1 MMQLR
6 KTQILREILY
16 SDETGRAHQPVTR
29 IVGLAVVQ
37 NPFAG
42 TFGEDLTEL
51 FEMGAK
57 LGEDMMP
64 ELMSQL
70 PGDPVGYGKAA
81 LVGTAGVMEHGAAMI
96 HPRLGKPMRAAV
108 GGGEA
113 LIPAN
118 AKVAAMG
125 TSLDLPLGH
134 KDNPWS
140 FDYIDTITIQIADA
154 PRVDEILLCM
164 AVTDGPRAHARVGTG
179 PAVV

>member
-1 MMQLR
+1 M
-6 KTQILREILY
+6 
-16 SDETGRAHQPVTR
+16 RALVALFAFL
-29 IVGLAVVQ
+29 II
-37 NPFAG
+37 PFAAFAAEKDAPSG
-42 TFGEDLTEL
+42 DVILTIRGLIENTND
-51 FEMGAK
+51 G
-57 LGEDMMP
+57 
-64 ELMSQL
+64 
-70 PGDPVGYGKAA
+70 A
-81 LVGTAGVMEHGAAMI
+81 LVGTAGVMEHGAAII

-154 PRVDEILLCM
+154 PRADEILLCM
-164 AVTDGPRAHARVGTG
+164 AVSDGPRAHARVGAG
-179 PAVV
+179 PSAV